1 MRNRSRLELTAT
13 ILRVAKEGMSS
24 TKIMFNVYV
33 SHTQLKE
40 YLALLIHNG
49 LLEYQK
55 GKRIYLTTQKGLD
68 FLHTY
73 TQMNDKT

>member
-1 MRNRSRLELTAT
+1 MRNRSRLELTTT
-13 ILRVAKEGMSS
+13 ILRVATEGMSS
-24 TKIMFNVYV
+24 TKIMFNAYV

-55 GKRIYLTTQKGLD
+55 GERIYLTTQKGLD